1 MPYYGLD
8 ELREQMLEHR
18 KIIEEIF
25 NYEPVSVEN
34 TEFTYNND
42 IAKFFENL
50 GYRVMLTEG
59 VE

>member
-1 MPYYGLD
+1 
-8 ELREQMLEHR
+8 MLEHR